1 MKLNMA
7 VMVLRLNPYS
17 SELCFLCAYV
27 VISAFIWQSCMDL
40 TEAACRSTSSTT
52 CAARAAALVA
62 GPSVVAKAVA
72 AHIVAAIAVAGPPV
86 VAMAVSA
93 LAFTAWPCGH

>member
-7 VMVLRLNPYS
+7 VMVLRINPYS
-17 SELCFLCAYV
+17 SALCFLCAYV

-62 GPSVVAKAVA
+62 GPSVVAMAVA
-72 AHIVAAIAVAGPPV
+72 AHTVAAIAVAGPPV